1 MTTSTDTRDQDLP
14 ESANDTFKR
23 QQSSF
28 VSLGLILAVAV
39 HFAFFTLFPR
49 LHAADLTGIG
59 GEIEALNLPPE
70 VRIPPPPQQIARP
83 ATPRVAAAEVS
94 EDVTIAPTTFEANPA
109 ENLPPPPRVATAS
122 PDDRPTFIPFDTP
135 PRLLNPDEIRTALAR
150 LYPDRLREAG
160 VEGSVVLW
168 IYVDS
173 TGSVRKSHVQTG
185 SGYDAMDR
193 VAQEIVERMRFA
205 PAKNRDKTTPV
216 WVAQRIAFEV
226 G

>member
-1 MTTSTDTRDQDLP
+1 MTTSTDTAEQGLP
-14 ESANDTFKR
+14 ESANDRFKR
-23 QQSSF
+23 QQSTL
-28 VSLGLILAVAV
+28 VSLGLILAVTV
-39 HFAFFTLFPR
+39 HFAFFALFPR
-49 LHAADLTGIG
+49 LYAADLTGIG

-83 ATPRVAAAEVS
+83 ATPRVAAVEVN

-109 ENLPPPPRVATAS
+109 ENLPPPPRVGTPS
-122 PDDRPTFIPFDTP
+122 PDDRPTFIPYDMP

-160 VEGSVVLW
+160 IEGSVVLW
-168 IYVDS
+168 IFIDS
-173 TGSVRKSHVQTG
+173 KGEVRKSQVQTG

-216 WVAQRIAFEV
+216 WVAQKITFEV

>member
-1 MTTSTDTRDQDLP
+1 MTRSTDTGDQDLP
-14 ESANDTFKR
+14 VSANDRFKR
-23 QQSSF
+23 QQSTLM
-28 VSLGLILAVAV
+28 SLSLIVAVAA
-39 HFAFFTLFPR
+39 HFAFLTLFPR
-49 LHAADLTGIG
+49 LQAADLSGVG
-59 GEIEALNLPPE
+59 GEIVAVELPPE

-83 ATPRVAAAEVS
+83 ATPKVAAAEVS

-109 ENLPPPPRVATAS
+109 ETLPPPPRVTRAS
-122 PDDRPTFIPFDTP
+122 PDDRPSFIPYDTP

-168 IYVDS
+168 IFVDS
-173 TGSVRKSHVQTG
+173 KGEVRKSQVQTG
-185 SGYDAMDR
+185 SGYDALDR
-193 VAQEIVERMRFA
+193 VAQEVVERMRFT

-216 WVAQRIAFEV
+216 WVAQRIAFKI

>member
-1 MTTSTDTRDQDLP
+1 MTTSTDTGEQNVP
-14 ESANDTFKR
+14 ESANDRFKR
-23 QQSSF
+23 QQSTL
-28 VSLGLILAVAV
+28 VSLGLILAVAL
-39 HFAFFTLFPR
+39 HFAFFTFFPR
-49 LHAADLTGIG
+49 LYAADLTGIG

-83 ATPRVAAAEVS
+83 ATPKVAAVAVD

-109 ENLPPPPRVATAS
+109 ENLPPPPRVGTPS
-122 PDDRPTFIPFDTP
+122 PDDRPTFIPYDMP

-160 VEGSVVLW
+160 IEGSVVLW
-168 IYVDS
+168 IFIDS
-173 TGSVRKSHVQTG
+173 MGEVRKWQVQTG

-205 PAKNRDKTTPV
+205 PAMNRDKTTPV
-216 WVAQRIAFEV
+216 WVAQKIAFEV